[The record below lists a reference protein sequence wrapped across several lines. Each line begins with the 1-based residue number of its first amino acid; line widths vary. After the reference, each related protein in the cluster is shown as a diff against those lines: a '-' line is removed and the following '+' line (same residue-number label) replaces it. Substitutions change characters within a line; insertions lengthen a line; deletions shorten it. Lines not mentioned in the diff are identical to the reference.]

1 MKFLHAISF
10 VSLSFAGLAFFS
22 AAHAVTAEEVIKQKL
37 QAAGRDIPVTV
48 VRPSVVENIYE
59 VELSSGEVFY
69 STADGG
75 YLFSGDLYQVAPQ
88 GFKNITEEGR
98 MLARAQQIQSL
109 DEKELVIFPAEGE
122 KKGQI
127 TVFTDVDCGY
137 CRKLHQEVPELNK
150 MGISVRYMAFPRAGL
165 GSEVYRTMASVW
177 CSDNRQD
184 ALTRAKQG
192 EAIQSKDC
200 KNPIAAQYQLGQ
212 KLGVNGTPAIFLDD
226 GRLLPGYMPAARIA
240 TTLGL
245 KL

>member
-1 MKFLHAISF
+1 MKFLRALTLL
-10 VSLSFAGLAFFS
+10 SLSALGFALFNT
-22 AAHAVTAEEVIKQKL
+22 AHAATAEEVIKQKL
-37 QAAGRDIPVTV
+37 QAAGRDIPVSV

-59 VELSSGEVFY
+59 VELSSGEMFY

-75 YLFSGDLYQVAPQ
+75 YLFSGDLYQVSPQ

-137 CRKLHQEVPELNK
+137 CRKLHKEVPELNK
-150 MGISVRYMAFPRAGL
+150 MGITVRYLAFPRSGL
-165 GSEVYRTMASVW
+165 GSEVYRTMVSVW
-177 CSDNRQD
+177 CADNRQD

-192 EAIQSKDC
+192 EVIQSKACVD
-200 KNPIAAQYQLGQ
+200 PVASQYQLGQ
-212 KLGVNGTPAIFLDD
+212 KLGVTGTPAIFLDD

>member
-1 MKFLHAISF
+1 MKFLRAL
-10 VSLSFAGLAFFS
+10 SLIGVSFAGLAS
-22 AAHAVTAEEVIKQKL
+22 LNTAYAITAEEVIKQKL
-37 QAAGRDIPVTV
+37 QAAGRDIPISV

-59 VELSSGEVFY
+59 VELNSGEIFY
-69 STADGG
+69 STSDGG

-88 GFKNITEEGR
+88 GFKNVTEEGR
-98 MLARAQQIQSL
+98 MQARAQQIQSL
-109 DEKELVIFPAEGE
+109 DEKTLLIFPAEGE

-165 GSEVYRTMASVW
+165 DSDVYRTMVSIW
-177 CSDNRQD
+177 CSDNPQE

-192 EAIQSKDC
+192 ESIASKAC
-200 KNPIAAQYQLGQ
+200 SNPVAAQYQLGQ